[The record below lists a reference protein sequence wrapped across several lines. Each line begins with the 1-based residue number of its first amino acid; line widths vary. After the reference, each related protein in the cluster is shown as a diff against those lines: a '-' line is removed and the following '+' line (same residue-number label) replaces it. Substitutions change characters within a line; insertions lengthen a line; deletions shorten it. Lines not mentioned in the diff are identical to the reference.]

1 MVVVVAANVSHQ
13 NHQIYGR
20 AFSIKTINL
29 PPAGLGL
36 KISPELYEDRGLTF
50 TERLEEIGLTSEQI
64 EAVESIVEAESEQ
77 RGFHFA
83 AKVLKRIFAHLAGQN
98 TVCAALAH
106 GLGLYDET
114 SVAALA
120 EKLGTSKQALGNY
133 WSDISEMLGPLAPPS
148 AKRAIAP
155 RPTLPGEWLNAV
167 EARKLTGR
175 SMTIIQ
181 SAAAAGKIHRELAG
195 TRFYYLESDLLKWD
209 QVCLLAG
216 CKLTRRPKS
225 WSYANNRSV

>member
-1 MVVVVAANVSHQ
+1 MIYAAPISV
-13 NHQIYGR
+13 R
-20 AFSIKTINL
+20 TINL

-36 KISPELYEDRGLTF
+36 KISPELYEDRGLSF
-50 TERLEEIGLTSEQI
+50 AERLEEIGLTSKQI
-64 EAVESIVEAESEQ
+64 EAVEGVVETESEH

-83 AKVLKRIFAHLAGQN
+83 ASVLKRIFAHLAGHS
-98 TVCAALAH
+98 TICAALAH

-114 SVAALA
+114 SVSALA
-120 EKLGTSKQALGNY
+120 ERLGTSKQALGNY
-133 WSDISEMLGPLAPPS
+133 WTGIADMLGPLAPPS

-155 RPTLPGEWLNAV
+155 RPTLPGEWLSAV

-195 TRFYYLESDLLKWD
+195 TRYYYLESDLIAWD
-209 QVCLLAG
+209 QTLQFGG
-216 CKLTRRPKS
+216 CRLTRRPKS
-225 WSYANNRSV
+225 WSSANNQ

>member
-1 MVVVVAANVSHQ
+1 M
-13 NHQIYGR
+13 
-20 AFSIKTINL
+20 
-29 PPAGLGL
+29 
-36 KISPELYEDRGLTF
+36 SPELAEDRSLSIA
-50 TERLEEIGLTSEQI
+50 ERLEEIGLTSEQI
-64 EAVESIVEAESEQ
+64 EAVEGIVEAESEH

-83 AKVLKRIFAHLAGQN
+83 AKVLKRIFAHLAGHS
-98 TVCAALAH
+98 TICAALAH
-106 GLGLYDET
+106 GLGLYNES
-114 SVAALA
+114 SVSALA

-133 WSDISEMLGPLAPPS
+133 WTGIADMLGPLAPPS

-216 CKLTRRPKS
+216 CRLTRRPKS
-225 WSYANNRSV
+225 WSHANNH

>member
-1 MVVVVAANVSHQ
+1 MVDSSKHL
-13 NHQIYGR
+13 YGR

-36 KISPELYEDRGLTF
+36 KLSPELAEDRGLTF

-64 EAVESIVEAESEQ
+64 EAVEGILEAESEH

-83 AKVLKRIFAHLAGQN
+83 AKVLKRIFAHLAGHG
-98 TVCAALAH
+98 TICAALAH
-106 GLGLYDET
+106 GLGLYDES

-133 WSDISEMLGPLAPPS
+133 WANISEMLGPLAPPS
-148 AKRAIAP
+148 PKRGIAP
-155 RPTLPGEWLNAV
+155 RPTLPGEWLSAL

-175 SMTIIQ
+175 SITIIQ
-181 SAAAAGKIHRELAG
+181 SAAAAGKITRQLAG
-195 TRFYYLESDLLKWD
+195 TRLYYLESDLIAWD
-209 QVCLLAG
+209 QTLLLSG
-216 CKLTRRPKS
+216 TKLTRRPKS
-225 WSYANNRSV
+225 WTHANNQ

>member
-1 MVVVVAANVSHQ
+1 M
-13 NHQIYGR
+13 R
-20 AFSIKTINL
+20 TINL

-36 KISPELYEDRGLTF
+36 KISPELAEDRGLTF

-64 EAVESIVEAESEQ
+64 KGVEGILEAESEH

-83 AKVLKRIFAHLAGQN
+83 AGVLKRIFAHLAGHS
-98 TVCAALAH
+98 TICAALAH
-106 GLGLYDET
+106 GLGLYDEVST
-114 SVAALA
+114 SALA
-120 EKLGTSKQALGNY
+120 EKLGTSKQSLGNY
-133 WSDISEMLGPLAPPS
+133 WVGIAEMLGPLAPPS

-155 RPTLPGEWLNAV
+155 RPTLPGEWLSAV

-181 SAAAAGKIHRELAG
+181 AAAAAGKIHRELAG

-209 QVCLLAG
+209 ETLQFAG
-216 CKLTRRPKS
+216 SKLTRRPKS
-225 WSYANNRSV
+225 WSHANNQ

>member
-1 MVVVVAANVSHQ
+1 M
-13 NHQIYGR
+13 R
-20 AFSIKTINL
+20 TINL

-36 KISPELYEDRGLTF
+36 KISPELYEDRGLSF
-50 TERLEEIGLTSEQI
+50 AERLEEIGLTSEQI
-64 EAVESIVEAESEQ
+64 EGVEGIVEAEAEH

-83 AKVLKRIFAHLAGQN
+83 AAVLKRIFAHLAGHS
-98 TVCAALAH
+98 TICAALAH
-106 GLGLYDET
+106 GLGLYNES
-114 SVAALA
+114 SVSALA

-133 WSDISEMLGPLAPPS
+133 WTGIADMLGPLAPPS

-155 RPTLPGEWLNAV
+155 RPTLPGEWLSAV

-175 SMTIIQ
+175 SITVIQ
-181 SAAAAGKIHRELAG
+181 AAAVAGKIHRELAG

-209 QVCLLAG
+209 QGLQFAG

-225 WSYANNRSV
+225 WARANSQSV

>member
-1 MVVVVAANVSHQ
+1 M
-13 NHQIYGR
+13 R
-20 AFSIKTINL
+20 TINL

-50 TERLEEIGLTSEQI
+50 AERLEEIGLTSKQI
-64 EAVESIVEAESEQ
+64 EAVEGIVEAESEH

-83 AKVLKRIFAHLAGQN
+83 ASVLKRIFAHLAGHS
-98 TVCAALAH
+98 TICAALAH

-114 SVAALA
+114 SVSALA
-120 EKLGTSKQALGNY
+120 ERLGTSKQALGNY
-133 WSDISEMLGPLAPPS
+133 WTGIADMLGPLAPPS

-155 RPTLPGEWLNAV
+155 RPTLPGEWLSAV

-195 TRFYYLESDLLKWD
+195 TRYYYLESDLLKWD
-209 QVCLLAG
+209 QGLQFAG

-225 WSYANNRSV
+225 WSSANNQ

>member
-1 MVVVVAANVSHQ
+1 M
-13 NHQIYGR
+13 R
-20 AFSIKTINL
+20 TINL

-50 TERLEEIGLTSEQI
+50 AERLEEIGLTSEQI
-64 EAVESIVEAESEQ
+64 EGVEGIVEAEAEH

-83 AKVLKRIFAHLAGQN
+83 ASVLKRIFAHLAGHS
-98 TVCAALAH
+98 TICAALAH

-114 SVAALA
+114 SVSALA
-120 EKLGTSKQALGNY
+120 ERLGTSKQALGNY
-133 WSDISEMLGPLAPPS
+133 WTGIADMLGPLAPPS

-155 RPTLPGEWLNAV
+155 RPTLPGEWLSAV

-181 SAAAAGKIHRELAG
+181 SAAQAGKIHRELAG
-195 TRFYYLESDLLKWD
+195 TRYYYLESDLLKWD
-209 QVCLLAG
+209 QGLQFAG
-216 CKLTRRPKS
+216 CKLTRRPQS
-225 WSYANNRSV
+225 WSSATNQ

>member
-1 MVVVVAANVSHQ
+1 M
-13 NHQIYGR
+13 R
-20 AFSIKTINL
+20 TINL

-64 EAVESIVEAESEQ
+64 EAVEGIVEAEAEH

-83 AKVLKRIFAHLAGQN
+83 AIVLKRIFAHLAGHS
-98 TVCAALAH
+98 TICAALAH
-106 GLGLYDET
+106 GLGLYNES
-114 SVAALA
+114 SVSALA

-133 WSDISEMLGPLAPPS
+133 WTGIADMLGPLAPPS

-155 RPTLPGEWLNAV
+155 RPTLPGEWLSAV

-181 SAAAAGKIHRELAG
+181 SAAQAVKIHRELAG
-195 TRFYYLESDLLKWD
+195 TRFYYLESDLIAWD
-209 QVCLLAG
+209 QALLLAG
-216 CKLTRRPKS
+216 TKLTRRPKS
-225 WSYANNRSV
+225 WARANN

>member
-1 MVVVVAANVSHQ
+1 MSHQ

-36 KISPELYEDRGLTF
+36 KLSPELAEDRGLTF

-64 EAVESIVEAESEQ
+64 EGVEGIVEAEAEH

-83 AKVLKRIFAHLAGQN
+83 AKVLKRIFAHLAGHG
-98 TVCAALAH
+98 TICAALAH
-106 GLGLYDET
+106 GLGLYDES

-133 WSDISEMLGPLAPPS
+133 WADIADMLGPLAPPS
-148 AKRAIAP
+148 AKRGIAP
-155 RPTLPGEWLNAV
+155 RPTLPGEWLSAL
-167 EARKLTGR
+167 EARRLTGR
-175 SMTIIQ
+175 SITIIQ
-181 SAAAAGKIHRELAG
+181 SAAAAGKITRQLAG
-195 TRFYYLESDLLKWD
+195 TRLYYLESDLIAWD
-209 QVCLLAG
+209 QGLLLVG
-216 CKLTRRPKS
+216 TKLTRRPKS
-225 WSYANNRSV
+225 WSSANNQ

>member
-1 MVVVVAANVSHQ
+1 MIYAAPISV
-13 NHQIYGR
+13 R
-20 AFSIKTINL
+20 TINL

-50 TERLEEIGLTSEQI
+50 AERLEEIGLTSKQI
-64 EAVESIVEAESEQ
+64 EAVEGIVEAESEH

-83 AKVLKRIFAHLAGQN
+83 ASVLKRIFAHLAGHS
-98 TVCAALAH
+98 TICAALAH

-114 SVAALA
+114 SVSALA
-120 EKLGTSKQALGNY
+120 ERLGTSKQALGNY
-133 WSDISEMLGPLAPPS
+133 WTGIADMLGPLAPPS
-148 AKRAIAP
+148 PKRGIAP
-155 RPTLPGEWLNAV
+155 RPTLPGEWLSAV

-195 TRFYYLESDLLKWD
+195 TRYYYLESDLLKWD
-209 QVCLLAG
+209 QGLQFAG

-225 WSYANNRSV
+225 WSSANTQ